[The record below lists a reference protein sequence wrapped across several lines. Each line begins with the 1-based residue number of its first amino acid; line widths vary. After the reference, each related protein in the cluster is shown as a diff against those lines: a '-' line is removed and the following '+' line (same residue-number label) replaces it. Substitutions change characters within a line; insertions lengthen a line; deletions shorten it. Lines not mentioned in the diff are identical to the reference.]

1 MLDFLDYLDVPFIQ
15 RMLIAGILAALVCGV
30 IGTVVVVR
38 RNVFIAG
45 GISHTSFGGI
55 GFAYYMQNLGVTW
68 FDPMLGAV
76 IFAIGAGLLLGSG
89 PIRRRYRE
97 DSTIGALWVIGMAAG
112 VLFLNIVDRNKI
124 NVLSFEAIL
133 FGNILLTSVQ
143 DLILMGGILVLVYLF
158 ILLFFK
164 DIEMM
169 AFDEEFARISGV
181 KVPHLNTA
189 LLILIALT
197 VTLLIKVVGVVLVLA
212 MLTMP
217 AAISNLFTKRLFTMM
232 ISASIIGIILTTA
245 GNIISIELDTPPG
258 ATIVIFMGVAYIIAL
273 MGKWIYTILASF
285 FSTLGYRRKKDV

>member
-1 MLDFLDYLDVPFIQ
+1 MLEFLDYLDIPFIQ
-15 RMLIAGILAALVCGV
+15 RMLIAGILAALVCGI
-30 IGTVVVVR
+30 IGTIVVVR

-55 GFAYYMQNLGVTW
+55 GFAYYMQHLGMTW

-76 IFAIGAGLLLGSG
+76 IFAIGAGLLLGYE
-89 PIRRRYRE
+89 PFRKRYRE

-112 VLFLNIVDRNKI
+112 VIFLNIVDRNRI

-133 FGNILLTSVQ
+133 FGNILLTSLN
-143 DLILMGGILVLVYLF
+143 DLILMGAVLLGVYLF
-158 ILLFFK
+158 IILFFK
-164 DIEMM
+164 DIEMI
-169 AFDEEFARISGV
+169 AFDEEFAKISGV

-212 MLTMP
+212 MLTIP

-232 ISASIIGIILTTA
+232 ILASGLGVILTTI
-245 GNIISIELDTPPG
+245 GNLASIELDTPPG
-258 ATIVIFMGVAYIIAL
+258 ATIVILMGGAYIIAL
-273 MGKWIYTILASF
+273 LGKWIYIK
-285 FSTLGYRRKKDV
+285 STSLYSN